1 MKRQNLAL
9 RAAAWTMAFFL
20 MWQPAMS
27 AMAKEYGPG
36 MKLTPEDIAQMQAEA
51 QERQGTAE
59 EAPEEQTAPR
69 EVTEE
74 EIDAYFDGSVFVG
87 DSVMLGFRN
96 YAMRRQD
103 TFLNRIK
110 FLAAGSLSVHNALW
124 PVSSKSVH
132 PVYQGEK
139 RLLWDSLSMMEAK
152 RIFLFFGLNDL
163 DAGGVDG
170 SCEKYQELI
179 AKIHEA
185 LPDAEIHLMSMTYTL
200 AGKGKGRLNNDN
212 IRLFNEKLRGMASE
226 NGWGYVELAAP
237 LSDANGDLA
246 PQFCSDF
253 YVHQTEAAYDVW
265 TGVLREYAKSQLNG
279 TSAYPVTAS
288 SQKETE
294 EIQ

>member
-36 MKLTPEDIAQMQAEA
+36 MKLTPEGIAQMQAEA

-139 RLLWDSLSMMEAK
+139 RLLWDSLSE
-152 RIFLFFGLNDL
+152 
-163 DAGGVDG
+163 
-170 SCEKYQELI
+170 
-179 AKIHEA
+179 
-185 LPDAEIHLMSMTYTL
+185 
-200 AGKGKGRLNNDN
+200 
-212 IRLFNEKLRGMASE
+212 
-226 NGWGYVELAAP
+226 
-237 LSDANGDLA
+237 
-246 PQFCSDF
+246 
-253 YVHQTEAAYDVW
+253 
-265 TGVLREYAKSQLNG
+265 
-279 TSAYPVTAS
+279 
-288 SQKETE
+288 
-294 EIQ
+294 

>member
-1 MKRQNLAL
+1 MYILSIRVKN
-9 RAAAWTMAFFL
+9 
-20 MWQPAMS
+20 
-27 AMAKEYGPG
+27 
-36 MKLTPEDIAQMQAEA
+36 
-51 QERQGTAE
+51 
-59 EAPEEQTAPR
+59 
-69 EVTEE
+69 
-74 EIDAYFDGSVFVG
+74 
-87 DSVMLGFRN
+87 GFCGIP
-96 YAMRRQD
+96 
-103 TFLNRIK
+103 F
-110 FLAAGSLSVHNALW
+110 
-124 PVSSKSVH
+124 
-132 PVYQGEK
+132 
-139 RLLWDSLSMMEAK
+139 
-152 RIFLFFGLNDL
+152 LNDL